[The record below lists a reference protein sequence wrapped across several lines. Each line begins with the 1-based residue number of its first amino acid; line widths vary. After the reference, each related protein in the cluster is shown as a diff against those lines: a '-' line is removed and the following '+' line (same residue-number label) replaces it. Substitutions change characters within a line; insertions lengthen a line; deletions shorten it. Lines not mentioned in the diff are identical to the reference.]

1 MSNGPPENQSTV
13 QVPSFLSSPIVSGQT
28 DSPLRLEEFS
38 GTANSIRQFITTI
51 IIEGILK
58 NIEICLS
65 KMTKNPLKNIHHSWR
80 LL

>member
-1 MSNGPPENQSTV
+1 M

-28 DSPLRLEEFS
+28 DSPLRLEELRDTFS
-38 GTANSIRQFITTI
+38 GTANSIRQLITTI
-51 IIEGILK
+51 ITEGILK